1 MALFRPLHLIPHGT
15 KFNFMRPRLL
25 ALGLSTFMNV
35 ASVVLVFTVGFNL
48 GIDFKGGVLL
58 EVQTPGKADLPA
70 IRETVGGLGLGDV
83 ALQEFGQDNV
93 VLIRVQRQEA
103 GEACFKGAVDA
114 VNKKS
119 GGGYGLREFKLDS
132 STAQLRLATPQP
144 LTTQSTVTLAGAL
157 ALPSDKMLVAEEGGG
172 VIKMERGQADE
183 WCQQVAIKVVEAA
196 LGDGYNERRT
206 ETVGPK
212 VGSEL
217 VQTGIIAGVVTVLGI
232 LIYIWF
238 RFEWQFAIG
247 ALIALAHDVLTTL
260 GLFALTQI
268 EFNLASLAAVLT
280 IAGYSVNDTV
290 VVFDRVRENM
300 RKFKKMPLLDL
311 LNLSLNDTLS
321 RTIMTAGTTF
331 LAVLALVLLG
341 GPVIQGFSV
350 AMLWGVIVG
359 TYSSIWMACAMLVYT
374 GVRDGS
380 SIIKDEHDKAQAEF
394 AAKP

>member
-1 MALFRPLHLIPHGT
+1 MAFFRPLRLIPHGT
-15 KFNFMRPRLL
+15 KFNFMRPRLW
-25 ALGLSTFMNV
+25 ALGLSTFMNI
-35 ASVVLVFTVGFNL
+35 ASIVLVFTVGFNL

-58 EVQTPGKADLPA
+58 ELQTPGKADLSA
-70 IRETVGGLGLGDV
+70 IRDTVGKLELGDV

-93 VLIRVQRQEA
+93 VLLRVQRQEA
-103 GEACFKGAVDA
+103 GQACFANAINVANKG
-114 VNKKS
+114 
-119 GGGYGLREFKLDS
+119 GGGYALREVKLDGNN
-132 STAQLRLATPQP
+132 AILRLATPQP
-144 LTTQSTVTLAGAL
+144 LTAQSITALSGAIG
-157 ALPSDKMLVAEEGGG
+157 LPSERMLRAEEGGG
-172 VIKMERGQADE
+172 VIAMDRSQADE
-183 WCQQVAIKVVEAA
+183 WCQQVAIKTVEAA
-196 LGDGYNERRT
+196 LGEGYIERRT
-206 ETVGPK
+206 ESVGPK

-217 VQTGIIAGVVTVLGI
+217 VQTGIIAGLVTIAGI

-238 RFEWQFAIG
+238 RFEWQFAVG

-300 RKFKKMPLLDL
+300 RKYKKMPLLDL

-321 RTIMTAGTTF
+321 RTIMTASTTF

-350 AMLWGVIVG
+350 AMLWGVVVG

>member
-1 MALFRPLHLIPHGT
+1 
-15 KFNFMRPRLL
+15 
-25 ALGLSTFMNV
+25 
-35 ASVVLVFTVGFNL
+35 
-48 GIDFKGGVLL
+48 
-58 EVQTPGKADLPA
+58 
-70 IRETVGGLGLGDV
+70 
-83 ALQEFGQDNV
+83 
-93 VLIRVQRQEA
+93 
-103 GEACFKGAVDA
+103 
-114 VNKKS
+114 
-119 GGGYGLREFKLDS
+119 
-132 STAQLRLATPQP
+132 LRLATPQP
-144 LTTQSTVTLAGAL
+144 LTAQSITALSGAIG
-157 ALPSDKMLVAEEGGG
+157 LPSERMLRAEEGGG
-172 VIKMERGQADE
+172 VIAMDRSQADE
-183 WCQQVAIKVVEAA
+183 WCQQVAIKTVEAA
-196 LGDGYNERRT
+196 LGEGYIERRT
-206 ETVGPK
+206 ESVGPK

-217 VQTGIIAGVVTVLGI
+217 VQTGIIAGLVTIAGI

-238 RFEWQFAIG
+238 RFEWQFAVG

-300 RKFKKMPLLDL
+300 RKYKKMPLLDL

-321 RTIMTAGTTF
+321 RTIMTASTTF

-350 AMLWGVIVG
+350 AMLWGVVVG

>member
-15 KFNFMRPRLL
+15 KFNFMRPRLW
-25 ALGLSTFMNV
+25 ALGLSTFMNI
-35 ASVVLVFTVGFNL
+35 ASIVLVFTVGFNL

-58 EVQTPGKADLPA
+58 EVQTPGKADLAA
-70 IRETVGGLGLGDV
+70 IRETVGKLDLGDV

-103 GEACFKGAVDA
+103 GQSCFANAIAVA
-114 VNKKS
+114 NKTA
-119 GGGYGLREFKLDS
+119 GGGYTLREVKMDGAN
-132 STAQLRLATPQP
+132 AQVRIATPQP
-144 LTTQSTVTLAGAL
+144 LTGQSITTLAGAMG
-157 ALPSDKMLVAEEGGG
+157 LPSERLLRAEEGGG
-172 VIKMERGQADE
+172 IIAMERTQANE
-183 WCQQVAIKVVEAA
+183 WCQQVAIKTVEAA
-196 LGDGYNERRT
+196 LGQGYVERRT
-206 ETVGPK
+206 ESVGPK

-217 VQTGIIAGVVTVLGI
+217 VQTGLIAGVVTILGI

-238 RFEWQFAIG
+238 RFEWQFAVG

-300 RKFKKMPLLDL
+300 RKFKKMPLIDL

-341 GPVIQGFSV
+341 GPVIQGFSI

>member
-1 MALFRPLHLIPHGT
+1 MAFFRPLHLIPHGT
-15 KFNFMRPRLL
+15 KFNFMRPRLF
-25 ALGLSTFMNV
+25 ALVFSTLMNI

-58 EVQTPGKADLPA
+58 EVQTPGKADLSA
-70 IRETVGGLGLGDV
+70 IRDTVGGLELGDV

-93 VLIRVQRQEA
+93 VLIRIQRQEA
-103 GEACFKGAVDA
+103 GQACFANAAGVLNKTRGAGHA
-114 VNKKS
+114 
-119 GGGYGLREFKLDS
+119 LRDFQLDDDR
-132 STAQLRLATPQP
+132 ARVRIATPQP
-144 LTTQSTVTLAGAL
+144 LTAQSLPALAGTL
-157 ALPSDKMLVAEEGGG
+157 NISDRLVQAEDGGA
-172 VIKMERGQADE
+172 VVAMERGQADE
-183 WCQQVAIKVVEAA
+183 WCQQVAIKTVEAA
-196 LGDGYNERRT
+196 LGEGYIERRT
-206 ETVGPK
+206 ESVGPK

-217 VQTGIIAGVVTVLGI
+217 VQTGIIAGFLTILGI
-232 LIYIWF
+232 VVYIWL
-238 RFEWQFAIG
+238 RFEWQFAVG
-247 ALIALAHDVLTTL
+247 ALIALLHDVLTTL

-300 RKFKKMPLLDL
+300 RKFKKMPLIDL

-341 GPVIQGFSV
+341 GPVIQGFSI

-359 TYSSIWMACAMLVYT
+359 TYSSIWMACAILVYI

-380 SIIKDEHDKAQAEF
+380 SVIKGEDDKAQAE

>member
-1 MALFRPLHLIPHGT
+1 MAFFRPLHLIPPGT
-15 KFNFMRPRLL
+15 KFNFMRPRLW
-25 ALGLSTFMNV
+25 ALGLSTFMNI
-35 ASVVLVFTVGFNL
+35 ASIVLVFTVGFNL

-58 EVQTPGKADLPA
+58 EMQTPGKADLSA
-70 IRETVGGLGLGDV
+70 IRETVGKLELGDV

-93 VLIRVQRQEA
+93 VLIRIQRQEA
-103 GEACFKGAVDA
+103 GQACFANAINVA
-114 VNKKS
+114 NKAG
-119 GGGYGLREFKLDS
+119 GGGYSLREVKLDGNN
-132 STAQLRLATPQP
+132 AQLRLATAQP
-144 LTTQSTVTLAGAL
+144 LTTQSSGAL
-157 ALPSDKMLVAEEGGG
+157 ASAIGLPSERMLRAEDGGG
-172 VIKMERGQADE
+172 VIAMERSQADE
-183 WCQQVAIKVVEAA
+183 WCQQVAIKTVEAA
-196 LGDGYNERRT
+196 LGAGYVERRT
-206 ETVGPK
+206 ESVGPK
-212 VGSEL
+212 VGGEL
-217 VQTGIIAGVVTVLGI
+217 VQTGIIAGLVTIVGI

-238 RFEWQFAIG
+238 RFEWQFALG
-247 ALIALAHDVLTTL
+247 ALIALAHDVLTAL
-260 GLFALTQI
+260 GLFALTQL

-300 RKFKKMPLLDL
+300 RKYKKMPLIDL

-374 GVRDGS
+374 GLRDGAS
-380 SIIKDEHDKAQAEF
+380 LLKDEHDEAPGETAR
-394 AAKP
+394 P

>member
-1 MALFRPLHLIPHGT
+1 MALFRPLRLIPHGT
-15 KFNFMRPRLL
+15 KFNFMRPRLFAL
-25 ALGLSTFMNV
+25 ALSTFMNI
-35 ASVVLVFTVGFNL
+35 ASIVLVFTVGFNL

-58 EVQTPGKADLPA
+58 EVQTPGKADLAA
-70 IRETVGGLGLGDV
+70 IRETIGKLDLGDV

-103 GEACFKGAVDA
+103 GQACFANAINVA
-114 VNKKS
+114 NKTAGS
-119 GGGYGLREFKLDS
+119 GYSLRDVKLDGAN
-132 STAQLRLATPQP
+132 AQVRIATPQP
-144 LTTQSTVTLAGAL
+144 LTGQSVTALAGAMG
-157 ALPSDKMLVAEEGGG
+157 LPSERMLRAEEGGG
-172 VIKMERGQADE
+172 IIAMERTQAAE
-183 WCQQVAIKVVEAA
+183 WCQQVAIKTVEAA
-196 LGDGYNERRT
+196 LGEGYVERRT
-206 ETVGPK
+206 ESVGPK

-217 VQTGIIAGVVTVLGI
+217 VQTGLIAGVVTIAGI

-238 RFEWQFAIG
+238 RFEWQFAVG

-300 RKFKKMPLLDL
+300 RKFKKMPLIDL

>member
-1 MALFRPLHLIPHGT
+1 MALFRPLRLIPHGT
-15 KFNFMRPRLL
+15 KFNFMRPRLFAL
-25 ALGLSTFMNV
+25 ALSTFMNI
-35 ASVVLVFTVGFNL
+35 ASIVLVFTVGFNL

-58 EVQTPGKADLPA
+58 EVQTPGKADLAA
-70 IRETVGGLGLGDV
+70 IRQTIGGLDLGDV

-93 VLIRVQRQEA
+93 VLIRVQRQDA
-103 GEACFKGAVDA
+103 GQACFANAINVA
-114 VNKKS
+114 NKTL
-119 GGGYGLREFKLDS
+119 GGGYSLRDVKMDGAS
-132 STAQLRLATPQP
+132 AQVRIATPQP
-144 LTTQSTVTLAGAL
+144 LTGPSITALAGAMG
-157 ALPSDKMLVAEEGGG
+157 LPSERMLRAEEGGG
-172 VIKMERGQADE
+172 IIAMERTQANE
-183 WCQQVAIKVVEAA
+183 WCQQVAIKTVEAA
-196 LGDGYNERRT
+196 LGEGYVERRT
-206 ETVGPK
+206 ESVGPK

-217 VQTGIIAGVVTVLGI
+217 VQTGLIAGVVTILGI

-238 RFEWQFAIG
+238 RFEWQFAVG

-300 RKFKKMPLLDL
+300 RKYKKMPLIEL